1 MSIVVKLDKE
11 KFFENSYVICIQPQ
25 TLNEKEM
32 KKHKNEMMFIT
43 DDLTGIGKGFALTH
57 LV

>member
-1 MSIVVKLDKE
+1 VKLDKE